1 MNHIICKALSAL
13 ANIAGAALVILQP
26 LASAYSALP
35 PCDPNTLPWTRFSRY
50 SAISDDA
57 FRIKTDNC
65 GNVYTA
71 GTTSASGN
79 LIDIFVIKYNSE
91 GDTLWAQTYNGR
103 DSGFVSQD
111 KFGDLEID
119 TAGNVYITSAAPS
132 FQLGTYDLV
141 TIKYSPD
148 GTLLWLKKLNF
159 RFEDIPLAMCSDN
172 SGNVFVTGYAR
183 ESGGS
188 PMYITVKYNSSG
200 DTAWTRSYTGEN
212 FDGSTARDICIDAS
226 GNVYVSGNSA
236 KFAQGNDYVTI
247 KYSSAGTVLWT
258 RRYNYPLGNSQDI
271 PTAMVIDASSNI
283 TITGYSD
290 SSVVGYQDFLTVR
303 YNSNGDQLWT
313 ARTPGSGGQD
323 DYALDLAVSSTG
335 NTAVTGYA
343 RNSSGNYDM
352 VTVLY
357 NSSGVK
363 QWQAV
368 QAGTGNYHDIGR
380 SVAFDASGNV
390 YAAGNLANANSDAVV
405 FKYNSSGIMKGQR
418 IFNGTYNND
427 DVFRDISVDN
437 LGNVHVAGRMNYTNF
452 DCYSVTRKYPQNE
465 FGFTL
470 KLNAILQGFHYS
482 SSSPFMRQDT
492 VKVFVRSSTSPYS
505 IIDSSKQV
513 LNNVGYG
520 EFFFTNL
527 QTGVNYYISVKH
539 RNSID
544 TWSASGSWIS
554 FSSDTASYN
563 FTNAITKA
571 FGSNMKQV
579 NSSPVR
585 FAFFSGDVNR
595 DETID
600 ATDISR
606 IDNDALFFLSG
617 YVDSDITGDGF
628 VDGTDFAIADNNAAN
643 FVSVIRP

>member
-1 MNHIICKALSAL
+1 MNHIICKALSAF
-13 ANIAGAALVILQP
+13 AIIAGAALAMLQP

-35 PCDPNTLPWTRFSRY
+35 PCDPNTFPWTRFSRY

-57 FRIKTDNC
+57 FRVKTDNC

-71 GTTSASGN
+71 GTTSASGS
-79 LIDIFVIKYNSE
+79 LIDIFVTKYNSE

-103 DSGFVSQD
+103 DSGSISQD

-132 FQLGTYDLV
+132 FQLGSYDLV
-141 TIKYSPD
+141 TMKYSPD

-159 RFEDIPLAMCSDN
+159 RNEDIPLAMCSDN

-200 DTAWTRSYTGEN
+200 DTAWTRNYTGEN

-226 GNVYVSGNSA
+226 GNVYVTGNSA

-290 SSVVGYQDFLTVR
+290 SSVVGYQDFLTIR
-303 YNSNGDQLWT
+303 YNSNGDQQWT

-323 DYALDLAVSSTG
+323 DYALDLAVSSSG

-352 VTVLY
+352 LTVLY

-368 QAGTGNYHDIGR
+368 QAGTGNYNDIGR

-390 YAAGNLANANSDAVV
+390 YVAGNLHNANSDAVV
-405 FKYNSSGIMKGQR
+405 FKYNSTGALKGQR
-418 IFNGTYNND
+418 VFNGSFNND
-427 DVFRDISVDN
+427 DIFRDISVDN
-437 LGNVHVAGRMNYTNF
+437 LGNVYVAGRMNYNNF
-452 DCYSVTRKYPQNE
+452 DCFSVTRKFPQNE

-470 KLNAILQGFHYS
+470 KLSAILQGFHYS

-492 VKVFVRSSTSPYS
+492 VRVFVRNSTPPYA
-505 IIDSSKQV
+505 IVDSSKQV
-513 LNNVGYG
+513 LNNVGFG
-520 EFFFTNL
+520 EFFYTNL
-527 QTGVNYYISVKH
+527 QTGVNYYVSVKH
-539 RNSID
+539 RNSIE
-544 TWSASGSWIS
+544 TWSANGSWIS
-554 FSSDTASYN
+554 FTSDTTSYN

-600 ATDISR
+600 ATDISI

-628 VDGTDFAIADNNAAN
+628 VDGTDFSIADNNATN